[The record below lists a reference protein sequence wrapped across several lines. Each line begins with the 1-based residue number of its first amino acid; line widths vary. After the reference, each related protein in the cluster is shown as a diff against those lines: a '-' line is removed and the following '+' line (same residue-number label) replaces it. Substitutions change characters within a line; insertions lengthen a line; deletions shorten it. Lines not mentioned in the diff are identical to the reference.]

1 MSSASGR
8 YQSKLFNFVH
18 QQSRRFT
25 QQCDRTFRQIQFATS
40 WIAPAVLYPFYALF
54 QSTRKTRQFTPKPAS
69 PQLQATYQDSSP
81 PIPSADTPIQQVL
94 QLFEIPTEEIAL
106 PKREEQPK
114 TNIFTWFVPQ
124 IIHLA
129 KQSKELFYSDR
140 QTTTTS
146 PVEWIPIA
154 AKLKSNRRVI
164 RGIATELASR
174 NLVLVTSG
182 NEILDVFSPQ
192 QQEQVQAK
200 IQGEVAIYWRCQRL
214 AYNSQVQTRL
224 SSNTESN
231 LLPLEKSPITFL
243 DRVLAEV
250 ESYSF
255 AITQH
260 WQNQLNSTT
269 ILANT
274 THQNNIESDNST
286 SHTLRI
292 QALIWAAID
301 FFLGSSNN
309 TKLGKNTP
317 VKKSLQFSRKTQQ
330 TKIPYRPVS
339 QLPGVSSPTIEDPWL
354 SLSDLFGKVESEA
367 EVQETVSTQILNKV
381 LPENKT
387 SDSLRRKLINGWQ
400 RFKPK
405 INNVVTALVKVRTSA
420 IAQNSVPNA
429 IATETPE
436 PKPQT
441 NPAQINPTSEWI
453 DVSAI
458 AVGYVKHPLEQ
469 VLEWLDRAMSWLEKL
484 LFKFW
489 QWLQRFN
496 KTSRSN

>member
-8 YQSKLFNFVH
+8 YQSKLFNFIH

-25 QQCDRTFRQIQFATS
+25 EQCDRTFRQIQFATS

-54 QSTRKTRQFTPKPAS
+54 QSTRKTRQFTQKPAS
-69 PQLQATYQDSSP
+69 PQLQATQHSSP
-81 PIPSADTPIQQVL
+81 PTPSADTPIQQVL

-114 TNIFTWFVPQ
+114 TNIFTWFLPQ
-124 IIHLA
+124 SLIHLA
-129 KQSKELFYSDR
+129 KQSKELFYPDR

-224 SSNTESN
+224 SGKTESN
-231 LLPLEKSPITFL
+231 LLPLEKSPLTFL
-243 DRVLAEV
+243 DRVLAEI
-250 ESYSF
+250 ESYSL
-255 AITQH
+255 ALTQH

-274 THQNNIESDNST
+274 ANQNNIEFDNST
-286 SHTLRI
+286 SHTLQI

-301 FFLGSSNN
+301 FFFGSGSN
-309 TKLGKNTP
+309 TRIGKDTP
-317 VKKSLQFSRKTQQ
+317 STKSLEFSRRTQL
-330 TKIPYRPVS
+330 KRIPYRPS
-339 QLPGVSSPTIEDPWL
+339 QLPNTSPTIEDPWL
-354 SLSDLFGKVESEA
+354 SLSDLFGEVESEA
-367 EVQETVSTQILNKV
+367 QVQETVATQIPNKV

-387 SDSLRRKLINGWQ
+387 SDSLCRKLINGWQ

-405 INNVVTALVKVRTSA
+405 INVVTALVKVRRTNA

-436 PKPQT
+436 PSPTT

-469 VLEWLDRAMSWLEKL
+469 ILEWLDRAMSWLEKM
-484 LFKFW
+484 LFNLW
-489 QWLQRFN
+489 QWLKRFD
-496 KTSRSN
+496 KTIRSN